1 MGFTIEDMLVVAKE
15 AYQMELIAG
24 EHGWS
29 NSINWLIVLED
40 TTILNHFSG
49 RELAITTGLGFNTE
63 EMLISLV
70 EGLNAKAAAGLIINT
85 GQYIT
90 EIPAS
95 VIDYCNRNDFPL
107 MTVPWDIYLVDMIKD
122 LSIRVFLQGTT
133 DEEISSAMIRAIE
146 DPDARDLYVQK
157 LLPYFDTDGV
167 FQVILI
173 TSDDLD
179 KMDTV
184 IRRRISFRIQQYLMN
199 ITHNGHFFYYNSDFV
214 LITNAMEPG
223 ENKEIIAGFL
233 DRMKFRMPEFP
244 VYIGVGSRIRDVT
257 KLHISY
263 QRARAAAAM
272 AMDRKESLVV
282 FDQMGLYR
290 ILYSLQDRKLLD
302 ELCKRPL
309 RPLLE
314 YDQKHDSEYVRTLEL
329 YLINNESI
337 QAVAEAMFTHRNTIL
352 YRMKNIRKML
362 GTDLKSTEDKMT
374 YIIACRIL
382 SMYRKDKT

>member
-167 FQVILI
+167 FQVIL
-173 TSDDLD
+173 
-179 KMDTV
+179 M
-184 IRRRISFRIQQYLMN
+184 
-199 ITHNGHFFYYNSDFV
+199 
-214 LITNAMEPG
+214 
-223 ENKEIIAGFL
+223 
-233 DRMKFRMPEFP
+233 
-244 VYIGVGSRIRDVT
+244 
-257 KLHISY
+257 
-263 QRARAAAAM
+263 
-272 AMDRKESLVV
+272 LV
-282 FDQMGLYR
+282 
-290 ILYSLQDRKLLD
+290 K
-302 ELCKRPL
+302 
-309 RPLLE
+309 
-314 YDQKHDSEYVRTLEL
+314 
-329 YLINNESI
+329 
-337 QAVAEAMFTHRNTIL
+337 A
-352 YRMKNIRKML
+352 
-362 GTDLKSTEDKMT
+362 
-374 YIIACRIL
+374 
-382 SMYRKDKT
+382 